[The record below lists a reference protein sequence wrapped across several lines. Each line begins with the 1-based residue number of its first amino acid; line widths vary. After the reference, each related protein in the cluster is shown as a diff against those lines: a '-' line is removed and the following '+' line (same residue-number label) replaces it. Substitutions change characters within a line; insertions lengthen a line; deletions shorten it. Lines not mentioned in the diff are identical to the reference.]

1 MKRKCEHCDSE
12 YECKRLTKKYCSDNC
27 KQLAYFKRN
36 GFQKIENP
44 IVKDKDQSPALAID
58 SKTIQEE
65 ILNDIALKVLQLIK
79 IREEEASNFKRQ
91 HLCKPEPF
99 AITRNKTN

>member
-36 GFQKIENP
+36 GFQKVENYV
-44 IVKDKDQSPALAID
+44 ITKADQSSALGIETK
-58 SKTIQEE
+58 SIQEE

-79 IREEEASNFKRQ
+79 IREEEAKNLKTQ

-99 AITRNKTN
+99 TINRNKTN